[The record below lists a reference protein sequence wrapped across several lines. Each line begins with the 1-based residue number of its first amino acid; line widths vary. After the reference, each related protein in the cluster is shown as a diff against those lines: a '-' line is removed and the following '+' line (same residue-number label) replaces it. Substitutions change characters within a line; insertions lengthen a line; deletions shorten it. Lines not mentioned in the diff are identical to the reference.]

1 MVQFKI
7 VSGKM
12 AGTER
17 VARHFP
23 FRIGRSPS
31 ADFQLADDGVWD
43 QHLELQ
49 FDPAAGF
56 ILNTHPTALAAINGQ
71 PFQQAVLRNGDAIE
85 IGALKIRFWLAETR
99 QKSLRPRGVAHLDRL
114 RPHPRPP
121 ILPHLP
127 PGSVK

>member
-12 AGTER
+12 AGTEK

-31 ADFQLADDGVWD
+31 ADLQLSDDGVWD
-43 QHLELQ
+43 QHLELD
-49 FDPAAGF
+49 FDRSTGF
-56 ILNTHPTALAAINGQ
+56 VLNAMPSALAAINGQ

-85 IGALKIRFWLAETR
+85 IGALRIRFWLGETR
-99 QKSLRPRGVAHLDRL
+99 QSSLRPREYLTWAAFVLILVAQFYLIYRL
-114 RPHPRPP
+114 IP
-121 ILPHLP
+121 
-127 PGSVK
+127 